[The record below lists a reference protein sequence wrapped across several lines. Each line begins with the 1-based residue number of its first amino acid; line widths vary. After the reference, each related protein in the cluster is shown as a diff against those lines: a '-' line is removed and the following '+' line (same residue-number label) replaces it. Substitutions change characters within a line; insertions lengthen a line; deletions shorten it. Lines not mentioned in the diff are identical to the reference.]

1 MLAASLLEIFLVPVL
16 FVLVERVAHRFS
28 KEKLPVWK
36 DPISE
41 PVLPGG
47 AQ

>member
-1 MLAASLLEIFLVPVL
+1 MLAASLLEIFLIPVL

-28 KEKLPVWK
+28 KEKLPVRQE
-36 DPISE
+36 PLSE
-41 PVLPGG
+41 PAELGG